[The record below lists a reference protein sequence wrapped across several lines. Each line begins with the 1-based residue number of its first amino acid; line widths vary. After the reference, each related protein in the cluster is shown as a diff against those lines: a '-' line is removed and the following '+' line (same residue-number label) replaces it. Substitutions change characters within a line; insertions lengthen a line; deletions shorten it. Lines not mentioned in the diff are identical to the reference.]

1 MKADAQNAALLFSW
15 AFDMSLKIIISIFF
29 LQGEIR
35 QMHTEIYDVIGLMKR
50 KKILIVIILFYLIL
64 SMLIGKCDC
73 ERS

>member
-1 MKADAQNAALLFSW
+1 
-15 AFDMSLKIIISIFF
+15 
-29 LQGEIR
+29 
-35 QMHTEIYDVIGLMKR
+35 MHTEIYDVIGLMKR